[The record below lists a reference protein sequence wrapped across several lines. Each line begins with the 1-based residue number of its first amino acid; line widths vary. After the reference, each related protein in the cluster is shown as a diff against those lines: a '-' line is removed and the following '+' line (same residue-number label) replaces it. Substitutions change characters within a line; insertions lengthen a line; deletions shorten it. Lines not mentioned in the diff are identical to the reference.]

1 MASDNVVSLTS
12 RTVDPKGL
20 ALPMF
25 LSDRHEDFEEFKSML
40 AYELLDLRI
49 RLAKEIG
56 GKATAALL
64 RIEASRALWVTT
76 TSGGTTGN
84 LARLRM
90 KMVSVGGG
98 SWTAQQLRAESYA
111 VERHDENGSLK

>member
-1 MASDNVVSLTS
+1 MASDKVVSLTS
-12 RTVDPKGL
+12 RTADPKSL
-20 ALPMF
+20 ASAMF
-25 LSDRHEDFEEFKSML
+25 LSDRQEDFEEFKSML

-49 RLAKEIG
+49 RLVKEIG

-64 RIEASRALWVTT
+64 RIEASRALWV
-76 TSGGTTGN
+76 SGGTTGN

-111 VERHDENGSLK
+111 AERHDENGSLK